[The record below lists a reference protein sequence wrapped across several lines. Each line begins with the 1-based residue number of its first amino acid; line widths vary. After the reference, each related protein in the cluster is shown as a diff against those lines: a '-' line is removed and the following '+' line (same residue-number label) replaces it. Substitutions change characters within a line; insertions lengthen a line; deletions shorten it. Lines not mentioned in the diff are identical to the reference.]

1 MDRIVEKSLLFDFY
15 GELLTEHQK
24 DVYGEYIQNDL
35 SVTEVANLRGIS
47 RQGAHDLIRRCEKIL
62 DEYEQRL
69 HLLEHY
75 LKIKKM
81 VGAIHEYAEE
91 ISGCED
97 KNVIQERITDI
108 QRISSDILEQY

>member
-15 GELLTEHQK
+15 GELLTDHQK

-62 DEYEQRL
+62 NDYEQRL

-75 LKIKKM
+75 LKVKKM
-81 VGAIHEYAEE
+81 VGTIHQYAEE
-91 ISGCED
+91 MSECED
-97 KNVIQERITDI
+97 KSVIRERIADI
-108 QRISSDILEQY
+108 QSISNDILEQY

>member
-35 SVTEVANLRGIS
+35 SVTEVADLRGIS

-62 DEYEQRL
+62 GDYEQRL

-75 LKIKKM
+75 LKVKKM
-81 VGAIHEYAEE
+81 VGTIHQYAEE
-91 ISGCED
+91 ISECED
-97 KNVIQERITDI
+97 KSVIRERIADI
-108 QRISSDILEQY
+108 QSISNDILEQY

>member
-15 GELLTEHQK
+15 GELLTDHQK

-47 RQGAHDLIRRCEKIL
+47 RHGAHDLIRRCEKIL
-62 DEYEQRL
+62 NDYEQRL

-75 LKIKKM
+75 LKVKKM
-81 VGAIHEYAEE
+81 VGTIHAYAEE
-91 ISGCED
+91 ISDCED
-97 KNVIQERITDI
+97 KAVIQERITDI
-108 QRISSDILEQY
+108 QNISSDILEQY